1 MRREPLGRGA
11 FQLTLKSYVRF
22 YPNKPAMMVA
32 DGRLDS
38 RVMTMRIRKPL
49 RLANVLEVERPE
61 APSEAMLWA
70 DQAAY
75 LVAVETLCGFTF
87 GDGSGPMVMSY
98 NYRAGVNNFDEAAA
112 FIADKTLEI
121 MNEARKTPQQT
132 ERFCLVAKLK
142 KGAIEAL
149 AAKAG
154 GIKP

>member
-1 MRREPLGRGA
+1 
-11 FQLTLKSYVRF
+11 
-22 YPNKPAMMVA
+22 MVA

-38 RVMTMRIRKPL
+38 WVMTMRIRKPL
-49 RLANVLEVERPE
+49 RLANVLEEKGPE
-61 APSEAMLWA
+61 ASSEEMLALA

-98 NYRAGVNNFDEAAA
+98 SYSAGVNNFDEAAA
-112 FIADKTLEI
+112 TIADKALEI
-121 MNEARKTPQQT
+121 MNEARKTPQQA

-149 AAKAG
+149 AEKAG
-154 GIKP
+154 GIKA